1 MSSFFV
7 CDYKR
12 KDDYSMKI
20 QGLAVIFAIIIIP
33 ISLVI
38 STYVQSQVDTITLQT
53 SYDTKLDNATHDA
66 VKAFQ
71 LNEINSNT
79 QNVDTEKIRDIEAS
93 INTFYNSLATSLGTS
108 GFSEDE
114 LSRYIPALVYTLYD
128 GYYIYAPFQNI
139 SNPNASFENGL
150 KPYIY
155 YSARYQKGSTD
166 IVVNYTLDNY
176 ITIYGNVGGN
186 YVTRSG
192 YLINPDD
199 VVVNGDQVRYKGEE
213 IRGENLLEVNFTTY
227 QTKTEVPY
235 IYVDAENNQREKVY
249 YDSSRNTWYRISID
263 RKRIDVKPDEAA
275 NFTVTDTSAKEYYKE
290 AKEFSTWVKNNLGGL
305 TLNDMT
311 EEAKEELG
319 INGTE
324 KLSDHVFNVSDSNDP
339 EEAASI
345 FNDHRRSIIKTSIE
359 TNLAA
364 AIAGYNSIS
373 QVNDTTYNFKMPIL
387 QEDEWDQILN
397 NVSVISF
404 LQGIPIKNKYYNGY
418 SIMTN
423 NKNREFIDP
432 HFIYFVDKSSS
443 ENKFHNIQDVTNT
456 TNWVGYRN
464 LDFNRRK
471 VVNSDEDTT
480 EYFYP
485 HGEEGCYDC
494 VVSATN
500 RILTLEDVIN
510 DTSNHNIRSTYF
522 TAIGRERYNSYKSNK
537 FEQYN

>member
-1 MSSFFV
+1 
-7 CDYKR
+7 
-12 KDDYSMKI
+12 MKI

-199 VVVNGDQVRYKGEE
+199 VVVN
-213 IRGENLLEVNFTTY
+213 
-227 QTKTEVPY
+227 
-235 IYVDAENNQREKVY
+235 
-249 YDSSRNTWYRISID
+249 
-263 RKRIDVKPDEAA
+263 
-275 NFTVTDTSAKEYYKE
+275 
-290 AKEFSTWVKNNLGGL
+290 
-305 TLNDMT
+305 
-311 EEAKEELG
+311 
-319 INGTE
+319 
-324 KLSDHVFNVSDSNDP
+324 
-339 EEAASI
+339 
-345 FNDHRRSIIKTSIE
+345 
-359 TNLAA
+359 
-364 AIAGYNSIS
+364 
-373 QVNDTTYNFKMPIL
+373 
-387 QEDEWDQILN
+387 
-397 NVSVISF
+397 
-404 LQGIPIKNKYYNGY
+404 
-418 SIMTN
+418 
-423 NKNREFIDP
+423 
-432 HFIYFVDKSSS
+432 
-443 ENKFHNIQDVTNT
+443 
-456 TNWVGYRN
+456 
-464 LDFNRRK
+464 
-471 VVNSDEDTT
+471 
-480 EYFYP
+480 
-485 HGEEGCYDC
+485 
-494 VVSATN
+494 
-500 RILTLEDVIN
+500 
-510 DTSNHNIRSTYF
+510 
-522 TAIGRERYNSYKSNK
+522 
-537 FEQYN
+537 

>member
-1 MSSFFV
+1 M
-7 CDYKR
+7 
-12 KDDYSMKI
+12 
-20 QGLAVIFAIIIIP
+20 
-33 ISLVI
+33 
-38 STYVQSQVDTITLQT
+38 
-53 SYDTKLDNATHDA
+53 
-66 VKAFQ
+66 
-71 LNEINSNT
+71 
-79 QNVDTEKIRDIEAS
+79 
-93 INTFYNSLATSLGTS
+93 
-108 GFSEDE
+108 
-114 LSRYIPALVYTLYD
+114 
-128 GYYIYAPFQNI
+128 
-139 SNPNASFENGL
+139 
-150 KPYIY
+150 
-155 YSARYQKGSTD
+155 
-166 IVVNYTLDNY
+166 
-176 ITIYGNVGGN
+176 
-186 YVTRSG
+186 
-192 YLINPDD
+192 
-199 VVVNGDQVRYKGEE
+199 VNGDQVRYKGEE

-290 AKEFSTWVKNNLGGL
+290 AKEFSTWVKSNLGGL

>member
-1 MSSFFV
+1 
-7 CDYKR
+7 
-12 KDDYSMKI
+12 MKI

-108 GFSEDE
+108 GFSEEE
-114 LSRYIPALVYTLYD
+114 LSKYIPALVYTLYD

-139 SNPNASFENGL
+139 SNANENFENGL

-155 YSARYQKGSTD
+155 YSAKYQKGSTD
-166 IVVNYTLDNY
+166 IIVNYTLDNY

-213 IRGENLLEVNFTTY
+213 IRGENLSEVNFTTY

-263 RKRIDVKPDEAA
+263 RKRIDIKQDEAA
-275 NFTVTDTSAKEYYKE
+275 TYTLTDTSAKEYYKE
-290 AKEFSTWVKNNLGGL
+290 AKEFSTWVKSNLGGL

-359 TNLAA
+359 TNLTA

-373 QVNDTTYNFKMPIL
+373 QVNDTTYNFKMPII

-471 VVNSDEDTT
+471 VINSDENTT

-500 RILTLEDVIN
+500 RNLTLEDVIN